1 MCRSNR
7 SDVGGFFLAGRNVN
21 WLPIGASL
29 FSSNIGSVSFL
40 GLASS
45 GAAGGIAVGAF
56 EWNVSI
62 YNVIFVIR
70 ITLNRINI

>member
-1 MCRSNR
+1 MCKSNR

-56 EWNVSI
+56 EWNVST
-62 YNVIFVIR
+62 
-70 ITLNRINI
+70 ITNHYSVAYI